1 MMTVPARWPVMVGL
15 GEILWDLL
23 PTGKALGGAPANFVY
38 HAHALGAVASVVS
51 AVGRDNLGQEIL
63 QRLDHLGVNRNFVA
77 EDSLHPTGT
86 VSVQVDKR
94 GIPEYIIHE
103 DAAWDFIPY
112 EPGLDSL
119 AATADAVCFGSLG
132 QRSAVSRTTIQRFLA
147 ATRPECK
154 RVLDIN
160 LRQHFYTRDIIIQ
173 SLELSNILKLNE
185 DELPVL
191 AAMFALHGQ
200 VEDQLS
206 QLLRRYHLEVIALTR
221 GSRGAMLQTPHETV
235 DCPGFSVVIAD
246 TVGAGDAFTA
256 AMTIGLLARRPLM
269 EVNRQACQVA
279 AFVCSQP
286 GATPKIPAELA
297 AKICLQSHVDTP
309 ANAPGPY

>member
-1 MMTVPARWPVMVGL
+1 MTTPAKPPVIVGV

-23 PTGKALGGAPANFVY
+23 PAGKALGGAPANFAY
-38 HAHALGAVASVVS
+38 HAHALGSAASVVS
-51 AVGRDNLGQEIL
+51 AVGQDRAGDEIL
-63 QRLDHLGVNRNFVA
+63 QRLSSMGIHREFVA
-77 EDSLHPTGT
+77 EDSRHPTGS
-86 VSVQVDKR
+86 VSVQIDSR
-94 GIPEYIIHE
+94 GIPNYIIHE
-103 DAAWDFIPY
+103 DVAWDFIPF
-112 EPGLDSL
+112 EPGMNSL
-119 AATADAVCFGSLG
+119 ASTADAVCFGSLG
-132 QRSAVSRTTIQRFLA
+132 QRSVVSRTTIQRFLA

-185 DELPVL
+185 DELPVM
-191 AAMFALHGQ
+191 ATMFALHGQ

-206 QLLRRYHLEVIALTR
+206 QLLRQYHLEVIALTR

-235 DCPGFSVVIAD
+235 DCPGFSVVVAD

-279 AFVCSQP
+279 AFVCTQP
-286 GATPKIPAELA
+286 GATPTIPAELA
-297 AKICLQSHVDTP
+297 AKICLQSHAGTP
-309 ANAPGPY
+309 TNAPRPY

>member
-1 MMTVPARWPVMVGL
+1 MTVPARRPVMVGL

-23 PTGKALGGAPANFVY
+23 PTGKALGGAPANFAY
-38 HAHALGAVASVVS
+38 HAHALGSAASVVS
-51 AVGRDNLGQEIL
+51 AVGRDSAGDEIL
-63 QRLDHLGVNRNFVA
+63 QRLSSMGVHCEFVA
-77 EDSLHPTGT
+77 EDASHPTGS
-86 VSVQVDKR
+86 VSVQVDGR
-94 GIPEYIIHE
+94 GIPNYIIHE
-103 DAAWDFIPY
+103 DVAWDFIPY
-112 EPGLDSL
+112 EPGMDAL

-160 LRQHFYTRDIIIQ
+160 LRQHFYTQDIITQ

-191 AAMFALHGQ
+191 AAMFSLHGQ

-221 GSRGAMLQTPHETV
+221 GRRGATLQTLQETA
-235 DCPGFSVVIAD
+235 DCPGFSVVVAD

-256 AMTIGLLARRPLM
+256 AMTIGLLTRRPLM

-286 GATPKIPAELA
+286 GATPTIPVDIA
-297 AKICLQSHVDTP
+297 AKIRLQSPDYT
-309 ANAPGPY
+309 